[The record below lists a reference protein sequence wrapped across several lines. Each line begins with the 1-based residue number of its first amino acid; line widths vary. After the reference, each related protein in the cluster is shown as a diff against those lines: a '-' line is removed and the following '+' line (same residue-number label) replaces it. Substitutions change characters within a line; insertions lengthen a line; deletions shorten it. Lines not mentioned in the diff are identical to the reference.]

1 MALLEVSGLSKAFDG
16 VKAVDRVSFSAD
28 QGEILG
34 LLGPSGCGKTT
45 LLRLLAG
52 LEEPDAG
59 TVRFNER
66 SINGQAPDQRGFGL
80 MFQDLAL
87 FPHMD
92 VFGNVSF
99 GLRMQSL
106 PGSQVQSRV
115 HELLD
120 LVEMAGYANRKVH
133 ELSGG
138 ERQRVALARSLA
150 PAPRLL
156 MLDEPLGSLDRALR
170 DSLQGQVRRILK
182 EVGVTSIY
190 VTHDRDEAF
199 AMADRLIF
207 MNHGRM
213 VQTGTPEEVVADPAD
228 GFVARTLGFKNVLPG
243 VVLSLGE
250 MLEIECSLGT
260 LSVAKPPVLETAKGA
275 ELLLL
280 IDEKGIAMSALPSGE
295 SATGNSLQG
304 VVTERVFRGDGYEL
318 RVQVG
323 QGVLYCFASTNAVR
337 DLARTGQH
345 VAVSIDPT
353 AIRFLG
359 GGDQRD
365 RDDDTSTS
373 LGKSEH

>member
-1 MALLEVSGLSKAFDG
+1 MAILEVSDLSKAFDG
-16 VKAVDRVSFSAD
+16 TRAVDQVSFSVD
-28 QGEILG
+28 RGDILG

-59 TVRFNER
+59 IIRFDER
-66 SINGQAPDQRGFGL
+66 SINGQAPHQRGFGL

-99 GLRMQSL
+99 GLRMQNL
-106 PGSQVQSRV
+106 PGAQIQARV

-120 LVEMAGYANRKVH
+120 LVEMAGYAKRKVH

-170 DSLQGQVRRILK
+170 DSLQGEVRRILK

-207 MNHGRM
+207 MNRGRII
-213 VQTGTPEEVVADPAD
+213 QTGTPEEVVADPAD
-228 GFVARTLGFKNVLPG
+228 GFVARTLGFKNVLRG
-243 VVLSLGE
+243 VVQSDGE
-250 MLEIECSLGT
+250 ILKIECSVGV
-260 LSVAKPPVLETAKGA
+260 LSVAKPPGLETAKGT
-275 ELLLL
+275 ELMLL
-280 IDEKGIAMSALPSGE
+280 IDEKGIAISDVGSGE
-295 SATGNSLQG
+295 AATSNSLHG
-304 VVTERVFRGDGYEL
+304 VIKERVFRGDGYEL

-323 QGVLYCFASTNAVR
+323 QGQLYCHTSADAVTG
-337 DLARTGQH
+337 LARPGQR
-345 VAVSIDPT
+345 VAMAIDPT

-359 GGDQRD
+359 GADQGPCSAD
-365 RDDDTSTS
+365 
-373 LGKSEH
+373 G

>member
-1 MALLEVSGLSKAFDG
+1 MALLEVSGLSKAFEG
-16 VKAVDRVSFSAD
+16 VRAVDQVSFFAD
-28 QGEILG
+28 RGELLG

-59 TVRFNER
+59 TVRFDER
-66 SINGQAPDQRGFGL
+66 SINGQAPHQRGFGL

-99 GLRMQSL
+99 GLRMQRL
-106 PGSQVQSRV
+106 PGSQIQARV

-150 PAPRLL
+150 PSPRLL

-170 DSLQGQVRRILK
+170 DSLQREVRRILK

-207 MNHGRM
+207 MNHGRI

-228 GFVARTLGFKNVLPG
+228 GFVARSLGFKNVLRG
-243 VVLSLGE
+243 VVLSDGE
-250 MLEIECSLGT
+250 MLQIECSVGV
-260 LSVAKPPVLETAKGA
+260 LSVAKPPDLKTTGGA
-275 ELLLL
+275 ELMVL
-280 IDEKGIAMSALPSGE
+280 IDEQGIALSELPSGGA
-295 SATGNSLQG
+295 ATSNFFQG
-304 VVTERVFRGDGYEL
+304 VITERIFRGDGYEL
-318 RVQVG
+318 RLQVG
-323 QGVLYCFASTNAVR
+323 QGELYCHASADAVTHL
-337 DLARTGQH
+337 DQPGQH
-345 VAVSIDPT
+345 VAVAIDPT
-353 AIRFLG
+353 AVRFLG
-359 GGDQRD
+359 GADQRACD
-365 RDDDTSTS
+365 GGTST
-373 LGKSEH
+373 

>member
-1 MALLEVSGLSKAFDG
+1 MAILKVSGLSKAFEG
-16 VKAVDRVSFSAD
+16 VRAVDGVSFSAD
-28 QGEILG
+28 RGELLG

-59 TVRFNER
+59 TIRYDER
-66 SINGQAPDQRGFGL
+66 SINGQAPQQRGFGL

-99 GLRMQSL
+99 GLRMQGL
-106 PGSQVQSRV
+106 PRSQIRARV

-120 LVEMAGYANRKVH
+120 LVEMSDYANRKVH

-207 MNHGRM
+207 MNHGRI
-213 VQTGTPEEVVADPAD
+213 VQTGTPEEVVAEPAD
-228 GFVARTLGFKNVLPG
+228 GFVARSLGFKNVLPG
-243 VVLSLGE
+243 VVLNGGE
-250 MLEIECSLGT
+250 MLEVECSVGV
-260 LSVAKPPVLETAKGA
+260 LSVAKPPGLETAEGA
-275 ELLLL
+275 EVVLL
-280 IDEKGIAMSALPSGE
+280 IDEKGIQTSEASSSE
-295 SATGNSLQG
+295 ATDSISLRG
-304 VVTERVFRGDGYEL
+304 VITERVFRGDGYEL

-323 QGVLYCFASTNAVR
+323 GGELYCYTSADVDADPVR
-337 DLARTGQH
+337 PGRDVT
-345 VAVSIDPT
+345 VAIDPT
-353 AIRFLG
+353 TIRFLG
-359 GGDQRD
+359 GAD
-365 RDDDTSTS
+365 RRV
-373 LGKSEH
+373 

>member
-1 MALLEVSGLSKAFDG
+1 MALLEVSGLSKAFEG
-16 VKAVDRVSFSAD
+16 IRAVDQVSFSAD
-28 QGEILG
+28 RGELLG

-59 TVRFNER
+59 TVKFNER
-66 SINGQAPDQRGFGL
+66 SINGQAPQQRGFGL

-87 FPHMD
+87 FPHMN

-99 GLRMQSL
+99 GLRMQRL
-106 PGSQVQSRV
+106 PGSQIQARV

-156 MLDEPLGSLDRALR
+156 MFDEPLGSLDRALR

-207 MNHGRM
+207 MNRGRI
-213 VQTGTPEEVVADPAD
+213 VQTGTPEEVVAGPAD

-243 VVLSLGE
+243 VVLSNGE
-250 MLEIECSLGT
+250 MLEIESSVGV
-260 LSVAKPPVLETAKGA
+260 LSVAKPPDMETAEGA
-275 ELLLL
+275 ELMLL
-280 IDEKGIAMSALPSGE
+280 IDEKGIAMSDLPSGE
-295 SATGNSLQG
+295 AATTNSLQG
-304 VVTERVFRGDGYEL
+304 VITERVFRGDGYEL

-323 QGVLYCFASTNAVR
+323 QGELYCHASADAVTDQVQPGR
-337 DLARTGQH
+337 H
-345 VAVSIDPT
+345 MVVAIDPT

-359 GGDQRD
+359 GAEQRD
-365 RDDDTSTS
+365 RDGGTSTS
-373 LGKSEH
+373 LGKSEQ

>member
-1 MALLEVSGLSKAFDG
+1 MAILEVSGLSKAFG
-16 VKAVDRVSFSAD
+16 GARAVDRVSFSAD
-28 QGEILG
+28 RGELLG

-52 LEEPDAG
+52 LEDPDAG
-59 TVRFNER
+59 TVRFDEH
-66 SINGQAPDQRGFGL
+66 SINGQAPHQRGFGL

-99 GLRMQSL
+99 GLRMQRLS
-106 PGSQVQSRV
+106 GSQIQMRV

-120 LVEMAGYANRKVH
+120 LVEMTGYANRKVH

-182 EVGVTSIY
+182 EVSVTSIY

-207 MNHGRM
+207 MNRGRI

-228 GFVARTLGFKNVLPG
+228 GFVARTLGFKNVLRG
-243 VVLSLGE
+243 VVLSDGE
-250 MLEIECSLGT
+250 MLEIECSVGV
-260 LSVAKPPVLETAKGA
+260 LSVAKTPDLETARGA
-275 ELLLL
+275 ELMLL
-280 IDEKGIAMSALPSGE
+280 IDEKGIAMSDFASGE
-295 SATGNSLQG
+295 AATRNSLQG
-304 VVTERVFRGDGYEL
+304 VITEKVFRGDGYEL

-323 QGVLYCFASTNAVR
+323 QGELYCHASAAAVT
-337 DLARTGQH
+337 DLVRPGQN
-345 VAVSIDPT
+345 VAVAIDPK

-359 GGDQRD
+359 GADQGPCD
-365 RDDDTSTS
+365 SGTSAS
-373 LGKSEH
+373 LGKSEQ